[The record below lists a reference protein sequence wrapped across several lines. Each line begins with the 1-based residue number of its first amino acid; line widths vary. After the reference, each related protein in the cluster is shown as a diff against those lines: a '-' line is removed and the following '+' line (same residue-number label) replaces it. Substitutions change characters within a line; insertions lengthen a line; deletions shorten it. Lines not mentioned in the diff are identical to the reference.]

1 LFAALPRVK
10 EITGI
15 SAHSGHSELLNW
27 LSKFTNKPAQIM
39 LVHGEPSAQ
48 EALSIKIPNIFNIP
62 VKIVTQNEEI
72 ALFHLKSI
80 FV

>member
-1 LFAALPRVK
+1 
-10 EITGI
+10 
-15 SAHSGHSELLNW
+15 
-27 LSKFTNKPAQIM
+27 M